1 MSAGS
6 LAKLTPV
13 SVVELEDPQ
22 GGDAPAHGELQ
33 HQESGMERNYSYTTL
48 TDVATSSRR
57 RARVKDAPVAG
68 CATVV
73 RRTTVAQ
80 PATVL
85 QRAILGAADAEI
97 SRCSRRRNQSALS
110 VLSAAALVAAV

>member
-33 HQESGMERNYSYTTL
+33 HQESGMERNYSYTSL
-48 TDVATSSRR
+48 TGVASLNGGDPVVIFVRDLTGRGSRQERSQPDRASPGSTIHGAAHRRPTRLAEGPRR
-57 RARVKDAPVAG
+57 RPTAFG
-68 CATVV
+68 
-73 RRTTVAQ
+73 RT
-80 PATVL
+80 
-85 QRAILGAADAEI
+85 G
-97 SRCSRRRNQSALS
+97 
-110 VLSAAALVAAV
+110 

>member
-33 HQESGMERNYSYTTL
+33 HQESGMERNYSYTSL
-48 TDVATSSRR
+48 TGVARERTIILVGNGWPSVSPDSP
-57 RARVKDAPVAG
+57 ARG
-68 CATVV
+68 
-73 RRTTVAQ
+73 
-80 PATVL
+80 
-85 QRAILGAADAEI
+85 I
-97 SRCSRRRNQSALS
+97 SGGGMS
-110 VLSAAALVAAV
+110 